1 MLKNILKKG
10 ENKLGNE
17 PVVTI
22 EDRVKFELGQFIEQ
36 KLSEQEEV
44 LKEKGLLEPNK
55 KLSQSQ
61 LARMIGVSTVWMNN
75 ICRGEKM
82 PSNDILLAIAENLLI
97 DEAEIFRVARRL
109 PPQLLE
115 NMKKDFLGDN
125 YIPNLE
131 L

>member
-1 MLKNILKKG
+1 MQS
-10 ENKLGNE
+10 E

-36 KLSEQEEV
+36 KLSEQEGL

-61 LARMIGVSTVWMNN
+61 LARMVGISTVWMNN

-82 PSNDILLAIAENLLI
+82 PSNDILLSIAQNLLL
-97 DEAEIFRVARRL
+97 DETEIFRVARRL
-109 PPQLLE
+109 PPKIIE
-115 NMKKDFLGDN
+115 DMKKDFLGDN

-131 L
+131 M